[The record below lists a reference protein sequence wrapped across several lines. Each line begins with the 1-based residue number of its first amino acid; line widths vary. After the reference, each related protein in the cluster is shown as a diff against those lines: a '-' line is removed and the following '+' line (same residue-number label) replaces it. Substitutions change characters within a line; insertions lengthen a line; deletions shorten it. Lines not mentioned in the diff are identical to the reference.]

1 MQRNARLDDAALA
14 LPLLP
19 WIATDAPAG
28 ELRMQL
34 LEEEYG
40 RVKTERQGLEI
51 ELARRGLLATAFDS
65 DMCHPIMRLACVVER
80 AGGDRCVD

>member
-14 LPLLP
+14 LPLLQ

-65 DMCHPIMRLACVVER
+65 DM
-80 AGGDRCVD
+80 